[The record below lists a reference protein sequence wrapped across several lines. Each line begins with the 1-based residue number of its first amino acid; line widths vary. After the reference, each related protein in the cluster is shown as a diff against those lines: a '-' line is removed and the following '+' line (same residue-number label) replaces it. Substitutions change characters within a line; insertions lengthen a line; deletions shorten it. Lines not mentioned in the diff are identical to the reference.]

1 MNLLSVIPLCII
13 LIWLC
18 YIRLENG
25 RGGVISPGLGI
36 SKEVTNGELK
46 LLGEN
51 GFFEILDLSWDLCYT
66 WGE

>member
-18 YIRLENG
+18 YIRLDDG
-25 RGGVISPGLGI
+25 RGRVISIGQGLV
-36 SKEVTNGELK
+36 KDLLMGELK
-46 LLGEN
+46 CMG
-51 GFFEILDLSWDLCYT
+51 GIGYFEILDLSWDLCYT